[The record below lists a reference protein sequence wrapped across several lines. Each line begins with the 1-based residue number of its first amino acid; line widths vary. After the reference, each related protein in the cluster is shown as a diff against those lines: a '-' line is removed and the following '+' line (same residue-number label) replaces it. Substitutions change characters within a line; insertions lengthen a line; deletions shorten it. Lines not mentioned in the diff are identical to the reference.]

1 MRILTHCMTLL
12 FLIWASGCSGSEQE
26 RIIIE
31 TVDAP
36 AAIGPYSQGILTGNT
51 LYAAGQIGLI
61 PGEGRMAGED
71 LESQTRQAL
80 DNLGAVLEESGMDYQ
95 NVVSVDVFL
104 SDIDNFS
111 AFNAIYSEYFTEN
124 PPARA
129 VVEAARL
136 PRDALVEI
144 KLIAVKQK

>member
-1 MRILTHCMTLL
+1 MTLL

-144 KLIAVKQK
+144 KLIAVKN